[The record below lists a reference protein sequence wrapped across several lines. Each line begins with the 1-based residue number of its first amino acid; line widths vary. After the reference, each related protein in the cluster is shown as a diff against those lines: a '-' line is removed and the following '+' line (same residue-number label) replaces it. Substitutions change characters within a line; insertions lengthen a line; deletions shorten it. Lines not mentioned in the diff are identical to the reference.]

1 MQQKPAVHIIDDE
14 IITPLGW
21 GTSAN
26 LTQIKQRQT
35 AIKKHKISA
44 ENFYYAALFKEEKLQ
59 QNFDELSFSN
69 AEDFTKLEKL
79 FLLTVHHLLERNPSI
94 HLEETVLIISTT
106 KGNVELLENAENSIP
121 EKSKLYS
128 LGKTIQK
135 YFNLK
140 NEPITLS
147 NACISGGLGL
157 SVGKRL
163 LEENAYKNAL
173 VLGGDVVS
181 KFTRSGFQLLQA
193 MDSEIC
199 KPYDKNRKGINLG
212 EAAAGVLLS
221 SEKQNSTIQI
231 VGEATANDANHIS
244 GPSRTGE
251 GLVKAISSALKEAH
265 LEASAI
271 DCISAHGTATL
282 YNDAMEAQAFGRLNL
297 QQKPLTS
304 YKAYYGHTFG
314 ASALIESILSIKSL
328 QQNLLFPSLGCAKI
342 GVEPPLNI
350 QQKLEEKKLKYALKT
365 ASGFGGC
372 NFAMIFKNLKYA

>member
-1 MQQKPAVHIIDDE
+1 MRQKPAVHIIDDE
-14 IITPLGW
+14 IIAPLGW

-26 LTQIKQRQT
+26 LAHIKQRQT
-35 AIKKHKISA
+35 AIKKHKISE
-44 ENFYYAALFKEEKLQ
+44 ENFYYGALFEEEKLQ
-59 QNFDELSFSN
+59 QNFDQLSFSN

-106 KGNVELLENAENSIP
+106 KGNVELLEKVENSIP

-163 LEENAYKNAL
+163 LEENAYKYAL

-199 KPYDKNRKGINLG
+199 KPYDKKRKGINLG
-212 EAAAGVLLS
+212 EATAGVLLS
-221 SEKQNSTIQI
+221 TEKRNSTIQI

-251 GLVKAISSALKEAH
+251 GLVKAISSALNEAH

-328 QQNLLFPSLGCAKI
+328 QQNLLFPSLGCDEI
-342 GVEPPLNI
+342 GVEPALNI
-350 QQKLEEKKLKYALKT
+350 QQNLENKELKFALKT

>member
-14 IITPLGW
+14 IIAPLGW

-26 LTQIKQRQT
+26 LAQIKQRQT
-35 AIKKHKISA
+35 AIKNHKISA

-59 QNFDELSFSN
+59 QNFDELSFSK
-69 AEDFTKLEKL
+69 AEYFTKLEKL

-106 KGNVELLENAENSIP
+106 KGNVELLEKAENSIP

-163 LEENAYKNAL
+163 LEENAYKYAL

-199 KPYDKNRKGINLG
+199 KPYDKKRKGINLG
-212 EAAAGVLLS
+212 EATAGVLLS
-221 SEKQNSTIQI
+221 TEKQNSVVFQ
-231 VGEATANDANHIS
+231 
-244 GPSRTGE
+244 P
-251 GLVKAISSALKEAH
+251 
-265 LEASAI
+265 
-271 DCISAHGTATL
+271 
-282 YNDAMEAQAFGRLNL
+282 
-297 QQKPLTS
+297 
-304 YKAYYGHTFG
+304 
-314 ASALIESILSIKSL
+314 
-328 QQNLLFPSLGCAKI
+328 
-342 GVEPPLNI
+342 
-350 QQKLEEKKLKYALKT
+350 
-365 ASGFGGC
+365 GFC
-372 NFAMIFKNLKYA
+372 N

>member
-14 IITPLGW
+14 IIAPLGW
-21 GTSAN
+21 GTFAN
-26 LTQIKQRQT
+26 LEQIKQQQT
-35 AIKKHKISA
+35 AIKKHSISA
-44 ENFYYAALFKEEKLQ
+44 ENFYNAALFEEEKLQ
-59 QNFDELSFSN
+59 QNFDQLSFST

-106 KGNVELLENAENSIP
+106 KGNVELLEKAENSIP

-135 YFNLK
+135 YFNFK

-163 LEENAYKNAL
+163 LEEKAYKNAL

-193 MDSEIC
+193 MDDNIC

-221 SEKQNSTIQI
+221 TEKQNSTIQI

-251 GLVKAISSALKEAH
+251 GLVKAISSALNEAH
-265 LEASAI
+265 LETSAI

-282 YNDAMEAQAFGRLNL
+282 YNDAMEAHAFGRLNL
-297 QQKPLTS
+297 QHKPLTS

-328 QQNLLFPSLGCAKI
+328 QQNLLFPSLGCEEI

-350 QQKLEEKKLKYALKT
+350 QQNLEKKELKFALKT

-372 NFAMIFKNLKYA
+372 NFAMIFKKLEDA

>member
-14 IITPLGW
+14 IIAPLGW

-26 LTQIKQRQT
+26 LAQIKQRQT

-44 ENFYYAALFKEEKLQ
+44 ENFYYAALFEEEKLQ
-59 QNFDELSFSN
+59 QNFDELSFSK

-79 FLLTVHHLLERNPSI
+79 FLLTVHHLLERNPI
-94 HLEETVLIISTT
+94 NLEETVLIISTT
-106 KGNVELLENAENSIP
+106 KGNVELLEKAENSIP

-163 LEENAYKNAL
+163 LEENAYKYAL

-193 MDSEIC
+193 MDSEVC

-212 EAAAGVLLS
+212 EATAGVLLS
-221 SEKQNSTIQI
+221 TEKRNSTIQI

-251 GLVKAISSALKEAH
+251 GLVKAISSALNEAH

-282 YNDAMEAQAFGRLNL
+282 YNDAMEAQAFGRLKL

-328 QQNLLFPSLGCAKI
+328 QQNLLFPSLGCDEI
-342 GVEPPLNI
+342 GVEPALNI
-350 QQKLEEKKLKYALKT
+350 QQNLENKELKFALKT

>member
-1 MQQKPAVHIIDDE
+1 MRQKPAVHIIDDE
-14 IITPLGW
+14 IIAPLGW

-26 LTQIKQRQT
+26 LAHIKQRQT
-35 AIKKHKISA
+35 AIKKHKISE
-44 ENFYYAALFKEEKLQ
+44 ENFYYGALFEEEKLQ
-59 QNFDELSFSN
+59 QNFDQLSFSN

-106 KGNVELLENAENSIP
+106 KGNVELLEKVENSIP

-163 LEENAYKNAL
+163 LEEKVYKNAL

-193 MDSEIC
+193 MDSEVC

-221 SEKQNSTIQI
+221 TEKQNSTIQI

-265 LEASAI
+265 LEVSAI

-297 QQKPLTS
+297 QQKTLTS

-328 QQNLLFPSLGCAKI
+328 QQNLLFPSLGCDEI
-342 GVEPPLNI
+342 GVEPALNI
-350 QQKLEEKKLKYALKT
+350 QQNLENKELKFALKT

>member
-1 MQQKPAVHIIDDE
+1 MRQKPAVHIIDDE
-14 IITPLGW
+14 IIAPLGW

-26 LTQIKQRQT
+26 LEQIKKKKT
-35 AIKKHKISA
+35 AIRKHVLSG
-44 ENFYYAALFKEEKLQ
+44 ENSFYAALFEDDFIQ
-59 QNFDELSFSN
+59 QQFSRLAFSE
-69 AEDFTKLEKL
+69 AETFTKLEKL
-79 FLLTVHHLLERNPSI
+79 LLLTVHQLLERNSSI
-94 HLEETVLIISTT
+94 DLEETVLIISTT
-106 KGNVELLENAENSIP
+106 KGNVELLDNSDNSIP

-135 YFNLK
+135 YFKLK
-140 NEPITLS
+140 NELITLS

-193 MDSEIC
+193 MDDKIC

-221 SEKQNSTIQI
+221 TEKQNSTIQI

-251 GLVKAISSALKEAH
+251 GLAKAISSALKEAH

-328 QQNLLFPSLGCAKI
+328 QQNLLFPSLGCEEI
-342 GVEPPLNI
+342 GVEPILNI
-350 QQKLEEKKLKYALKT
+350 QQNLEEKKLKYALKT

>member
-14 IITPLGW
+14 IIAPLGW

-26 LTQIKQRQT
+26 LAHIKQRQT
-35 AIKKHKISA
+35 AIKKHKISE
-44 ENFYYAALFKEEKLQ
+44 ENFYYGALFEEEKLQ
-59 QNFDELSFSN
+59 QNFDQLSFSN

-79 FLLTVHHLLERNPSI
+79 FLLTVHHLLERNPI
-94 HLEETVLIISTT
+94 NLEETVLIISTT
-106 KGNVELLENAENSIP
+106 KGNVELLENVENSIP

-135 YFNLK
+135 YFNFK

-163 LEENAYKNAL
+163 LEEKAYKNAL

-221 SEKQNSTIQI
+221 TEIQNSTIQI

-328 QQNLLFPSLGCAKI
+328 QQNLLFPSLGCDTI

-350 QQKLEEKKLKYALKT
+350 QQNLEEKKLKYALKT

-372 NFAMIFKNLKYA
+372 NFAMIFKNLMYA